1 MKLLNFSLLKKI
13 LLLGGLLFVLNLVLN
28 IVTKKEEFYIETTVD
43 NNSTKL
49 AQKVQKQK
57 EESCSNCRATSKSE
71 HVQTNCGDV
80 CN

>member
-13 LLLGGLLFVLNLVLN
+13 LLLCGLLFVLNIVLSV
-28 IVTKKEEFYIETTVD
+28 VTKKEGFYIETTVD

-49 AQKVQKQK
+49 AQRVQKQK
-57 EESCSNCRATSKSE
+57 EQSCSNCRATATSE
-71 HVQTNCGDV
+71 HVKTNCGDV